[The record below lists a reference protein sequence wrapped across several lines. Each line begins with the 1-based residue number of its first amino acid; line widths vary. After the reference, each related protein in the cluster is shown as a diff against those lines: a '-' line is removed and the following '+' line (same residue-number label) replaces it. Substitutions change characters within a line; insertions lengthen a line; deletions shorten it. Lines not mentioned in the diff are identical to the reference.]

1 MADSVFFFQPHQKP
15 PIVSYFTK
23 HQCFACIIPEAKI
36 VILCFPSNAQ
46 TAKEKRLCLFPF
58 MFGKSTECTTF
69 KRDEDETRH
78 NEHPVF
84 HSENQTAEKR

>member
-1 MADSVFFFQPHQKP
+1 MDCNLTLMLLVAPHLENERLGNPLKHSRFSGFLFAVCMP
-15 PIVSYFTK
+15 KSEIVSR
-23 HQCFACIIPEAKI
+23 
-36 VILCFPSNAQ
+36 
-46 TAKEKRLCLFPF
+46 KRLCLFPF